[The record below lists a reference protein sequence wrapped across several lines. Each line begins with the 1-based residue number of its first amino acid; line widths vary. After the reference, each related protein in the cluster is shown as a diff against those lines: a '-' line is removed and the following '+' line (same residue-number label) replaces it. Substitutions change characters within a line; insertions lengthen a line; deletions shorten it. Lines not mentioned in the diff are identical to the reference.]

1 MATGLGITSCS
12 QQPPHYHL
20 TDMCSQPG
28 ALACD
33 CEKCKDSTDLL
44 NSESSPIPVTAM
56 MHDMAVESP
65 LESPVESEEGG
76 HDVTPASPID
86 YTVDSYDH
94 PPLSLALQDVVVDPE
109 TETVHHVNCRQV
121 DLSWDI
127 SSPLPVEEFI
137 LRNKCQCIPYKYSF
151 LSLKLSPPQ
160 VDIETHIRQYK
171 AVLFNYVV
179 HQLDVAKQQMEA
191 KICKK

>member
-1 MATGLGITSCS
+1 MATGCGTIECGPSHR
-12 QQPPHYHL
+12 PPHYQL

-44 NSESSPIPVTAM
+44 NSESSPVDVTAM
-56 MHDMAVESP
+56 LHDMAVESSD
-65 LESPVESEEGG
+65 ESPEG
-76 HDVTPASPID
+76 HPVSPVSPMHPYIS
-86 YTVDSYDH
+86 DSYDH
-94 PPLSLALQDVVVDPE
+94 PPLSLAIQDVVVDPE
-109 TETVHHVNCRQV
+109 TETVHHVQCRQV
-121 DLSWDI
+121 DLSWDT
-127 SSPLPVEEFI
+127 SPLPVEEFI

>member
-1 MATGLGITSCS
+1 MATGCGTIECTHPPFK
-12 QQPPHYHL
+12 QPPHFHL

-33 CEKCKDSTDLL
+33 CEKCKDSDSLL
-44 NSESSPIPVTAM
+44 NAESSPVDVTAM
-56 MHDMAVESP
+56 FHDMAVES
-65 LESPVESEEGG
+65 VESGESGESG
-76 HDVTPASPID
+76 DDLDTSLP
-86 YTVDSYDH
+86 DSYEH
-94 PPLSLALQDVVVDPE
+94 PPLSLALQDVVVDPK
-109 TETVHHVNCRQV
+109 TETVHHIQCRLV
-121 DLSWDI
+121 GAWDTT
-127 SSPLPVEEFI
+127 PLPVEEFI

-160 VDIETHIRQYK
+160 VDIEQHIRQYK

-191 KICKK
+191 KFVKQK